1 MFALFTGVQTF
12 ALPIWQRLTSAAR
25 AGANPVAILWERL
38 RPRAFSGSRCPDVAA
53 EAAPTR
59 SSWRERTRRRPAL
72 GCALASRIQ
81 AAMTAAHVTIF
92 LFPCVSWLLL
102 ALPMPAAAA
111 DPCPLLCPQ
120 AGCPVGGTRLS
131 PSVYG
136 RASGR
141 A

>member
-81 AAMTAAHVTIF
+81 AAMTAAPVPNF
-92 LFPCVSWLLL
+92 LFPSLAWLFLGF
-102 ALPMPAAAA
+102 PVTAAPPT
-111 DPCPLLCPQ
+111 PCPLPPPPD
-120 AGCPVGGTRLS
+120 GP
-131 PSVYG
+131 P
-136 RASGR
+136 RA

>member
-81 AAMTAAHVTIF
+81 AAMTAAHVTKF
-92 LFPCVSWLLL
+92 LFARSEERRVGKECVSTCRSRVS
-102 ALPMPAAAA
+102 A
-111 DPCPLLCPQ
+111 
-120 AGCPVGGTRLS
+120 
-131 PSVYG
+131 YH
-136 RASGR
+136 
-141 A
+141 